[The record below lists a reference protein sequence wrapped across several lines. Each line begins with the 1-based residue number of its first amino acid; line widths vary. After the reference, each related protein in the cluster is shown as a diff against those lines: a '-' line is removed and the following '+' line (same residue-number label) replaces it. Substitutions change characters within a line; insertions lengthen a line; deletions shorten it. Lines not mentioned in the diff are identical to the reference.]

1 MTMIQQTLRDVL
13 YKPSW
18 EGWWA
23 ITLTMKQGVDRQRL
37 DEMTGSQ
44 NFRHFMNVLTKKVFG
59 NTGVR
64 FGRRIEVIPVIER
77 SSAGRLHYHIAIKVP
92 ESVEIDRFEA
102 LVEESWKRTRFGY
115 RELKIE
121 RELDDGWID
130 YMTKPKN
137 WNEVDWQ
144 NYSA

>member
-1 MTMIQQTLRDVL
+1 
-13 YKPSW
+13 
-18 EGWWA
+18 
-23 ITLTMKQGVDRQRL
+23 MKQGVDRQRL

-77 SSAGRLHYHIAIKVP
+77 SSAGRLHYHIAMKVP

-102 LVEESWKRTRFGY
+102 LVEESWKKSRFGY